1 MLRIFQQAPDPVVGV
16 GEAGMAN
23 ILAELGS
30 WVDSAMAG
38 PNDPTMK
45 IIDLKE
51 IGNFRETFFDFK

>member
-1 MLRIFQQAPDPVVGV
+1 MGV